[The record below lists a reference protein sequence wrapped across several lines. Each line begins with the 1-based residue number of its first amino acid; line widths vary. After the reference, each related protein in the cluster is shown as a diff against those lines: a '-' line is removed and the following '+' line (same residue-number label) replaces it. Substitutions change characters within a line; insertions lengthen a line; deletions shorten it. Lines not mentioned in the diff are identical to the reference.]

1 MRDEVVTLEGA
12 PRLLGGR
19 GSLGFFGALRLWSG
33 RALFRIWFVD
43 NRDAEIDAVLVLHFL
58 RGFKDGAV
66 PRIPELVAGLAG
78 RPFLEIT
85 NKFDAG
91 LARLP
96 DALPC
101 ALT

>member
-1 MRDEVVTLEGA
+1 MRDEVVALEGA

-19 GSLGFFGALRLWSG
+19 CRLGFFGALRLRSG
-33 RALFRIWFVD
+33 RALFRVVD

-96 DALPC
+96 DPLPC